1 MHSHKTHWENIYDTK
16 AESDFSWFQPYPQT
30 SVDFINLFK
39 LPATASIIDI
49 GGGDSHLVDA
59 LLELGYTDITVL
71 DISAKSIERAKA
83 RLGEKAAA
91 ITWIESDIVDFEP
104 ERKYDFWHDR
114 AAFHF
119 LTTEIQII
127 QYLAIVKRA
136 ITPGGYL
143 VLGTFS
149 DKGPTKCSGLE
160 IRQYTETTMSA
171 LFERDFKRIKCL
183 EETHVTPFRTRQNF
197 VFCSFQRISMP
208 IL

>member
-1 MHSHKTHWENIYDTK
+1 MNNDKTHWENIYETK

-39 LPATASIIDI
+39 LPKTASIIDI
-49 GGGDSHLVDA
+49 GGGDSHLADT

-71 DISAKSIERAKA
+71 DISATSIERAKA
-83 RLGEKAAA
+83 RLGDKATA
-91 ITWIESDIVDFEP
+91 ITWVERDIVDFEP
-104 ERKYDFWHDR
+104 HRKYDFWHDR

-127 QYLAIVKRA
+127 KYLAIVKRG
-136 ITPGGYL
+136 INPGGHL

-149 DKGPTKCSGLE
+149 DTGPNKCSGLDVK
-160 IRQYTETTMSA
+160 QYTEASMSA
-171 LFERDFKRIKCL
+171 LFEKDFKRIKCV
-183 EETHVTPFRTRQNF
+183 EETHETPFSTQQNF
-197 VFCSFQRISMP
+197 VFCSFQRTSMP

>member
-1 MHSHKTHWENIYDTK
+1 MQNYKTHWENIYETK
-16 AESDFSWFQPYPQT
+16 TESDLSWSQPYPHT

-39 LPATASIIDI
+39 LPKTSSVIDI

-59 LLELGYTDITVL
+59 LLELGYSDISVL
-71 DISAKSIERAKA
+71 DISAKSIQRAKS

-91 ITWIESDIVDFEP
+91 ITWIEKDIVDFVP

-119 LTTEIQII
+119 LTTEIQITK
-127 QYLAIVKRA
+127 YLAIAKQS
-136 ITPGGYL
+136 IKPSGHL

-160 IRQYTETTMSA
+160 IRQYTEASMSV
-171 LFERDFKRIKCL
+171 LFAKDFTRIKCIK
-183 EETHVTPFRTRQNF
+183 ETHTTPFNTQQNF
-197 VFCSFQRISMP
+197 VFCSFQRTSIP

>member
-1 MHSHKTHWENIYDTK
+1 MNNHKTHWENIYETK

-39 LPATASIIDI
+39 LPKTASIIDI
-49 GGGDSHLVDA
+49 GGGDSHLADA

-71 DISAKSIERAKA
+71 DISATSIERAKA
-83 RLGEKAAA
+83 RLGDKATA
-91 ITWIESDIVDFEP
+91 ITWIASDIVDFEP
-104 ERKYDFWHDR
+104 HRKYDFWHDR

-127 QYLAIVKRA
+127 KYLAIVKQG
-136 ITPGGYL
+136 ISPGGHL

-149 DKGPTKCSGLE
+149 DKGPNKCSGLDVK
-160 IRQYTETTMSA
+160 QYTEASMSA
-171 LFERDFKRIKCL
+171 LFEKDFKRIKCV
-183 EETHVTPFRTRQNF
+183 EETHVTPFSTQQNF
-197 VFCSFQRISMP
+197 VFCSFQRTPMP

>member
-1 MHSHKTHWENIYDTK
+1 MNNHKTHWENIYETK

-39 LPATASIIDI
+39 LPKTASIIDI
-49 GGGDSHLVDA
+49 GGGDSHLADA

-71 DISAKSIERAKA
+71 DISATSIERAKA
-83 RLGEKAAA
+83 RLGDKATA
-91 ITWIESDIVDFEP
+91 ITWIASDIVDFEP
-104 ERKYDFWHDR
+104 HRKYDFWHDR

-127 QYLAIVKRA
+127 KYLAIVKQG
-136 ITPGGYL
+136 INPGGHL

-149 DKGPTKCSGLE
+149 DKGPNKCSGLDVK
-160 IRQYTETTMSA
+160 QYTEASMSA
-171 LFERDFKRIKCL
+171 LFEKDFKRIKCV
-183 EETHVTPFRTRQNF
+183 EETHVTPFSTQQNF
-197 VFCSFQRISMP
+197 VFCSFQRTSMP

>member
-1 MHSHKTHWENIYDTK
+1 MHNHKAHWENIYETK
-16 AESDFSWFQPYPQT
+16 AEADFSWFQPYPQT
-30 SVDFINLFK
+30 SVDFISLFK
-39 LPATASIIDI
+39 LPQAASIIDI

-59 LLELGYTDITVL
+59 LLELGYLDITVL

-83 RLGEKAAA
+83 RLGEKASA
-91 ITWIESDIVDFEP
+91 ITWIEKDIIDFEP
-104 ERKYDFWHDR
+104 DRKYDFWHDR

-127 QYLAIVKRA
+127 KYLAIVKQG
-136 ITPGGYL
+136 IKPGGHL

-160 IRQYTETTMSA
+160 IRQYTEASMSV
-171 LFERDFKRIKCL
+171 LFAKDFRRIKCM
-183 EETHVTPFRTRQNF
+183 EETHTTPFNTRQNF
-197 VFCSFQRISMP
+197 VFCSFQRTTIP

>member
-1 MHSHKTHWENIYDTK
+1 MHNHKTHWEKIYETK
-16 AESDFSWFQPYPQT
+16 AGSDLSWFQPYPHT

-39 LPATASIIDI
+39 LPKTSSIIDV

-59 LLELGYTDITVL
+59 LLELGYSDITVL
-71 DISAKSIERAKA
+71 DISAKSIESAKA

-91 ITWIESDIVDFEP
+91 ITWIEKDIVDFEP

-119 LTTEIQII
+119 LTTEIQVIK
-127 QYLAIVKRA
+127 YLAIVRQGIKSC
-136 ITPGGYL
+136 GHL

-149 DKGPTKCSGLE
+149 DKDPNKCSGLE
-160 IRQYTETTMSA
+160 VKQYTESSMSA
-171 LFERDFKRIKCL
+171 LFEKDFKRIKCL
-183 EETHVTPFRTRQNF
+183 EETHITPFNTQQNF
-197 VFCSFQRISMP
+197 VFCSFQRTSIP

>member
-1 MHSHKTHWENIYDTK
+1 MHNHKTHWEKLYETK
-16 AESDFSWFQPYPQT
+16 AGSDLSWFQPYPHT
-30 SVDFINLFK
+30 LVDFINLFK
-39 LPATASIIDI
+39 LPKTSSIIDV

-59 LLELGYTDITVL
+59 LLELGYSDITVL

-91 ITWIESDIVDFEP
+91 ITWIEKNIVDFEP

-119 LTTEIQII
+119 LTVEIQII
-127 QYLAIVKRA
+127 KYLAIVKQS
-136 ITPGGYL
+136 IKSGGHL

-149 DKGPTKCSGLE
+149 DKGPNKCSGLE
-160 IRQYTETTMSA
+160 VKQYTESSMSA
-171 LFERDFKRIKCL
+171 LFEKDFRRIKCL
-183 EETHVTPFRTRQNF
+183 EETHITPFNTQQNF
-197 VFCSFQRISMP
+197 VFCSFQRTSIP

>member
-1 MHSHKTHWENIYDTK
+1 MHSHKTHWEKIYETK

-39 LPATASIIDI
+39 LPKTASIIDI

-59 LLELGYTDITVL
+59 LLELGYSDITML
-71 DISAKSIERAKA
+71 DISAKSIERTKV
-83 RLGEKAAA
+83 RLGEKASAV
-91 ITWIESDIVDFEP
+91 TWIEKDIVDFVP
-104 ERKYDFWHDR
+104 QRMYDFWHDR

-119 LTTEIQII
+119 LTAEIQII
-127 QYLAIVKRA
+127 KYLAIVKQG
-136 ITPGGYL
+136 IKTGGHL

-160 IRQYTETTMSA
+160 IKQYTEASMSA
-171 LFERDFKRIKCL
+171 LFEKDFKRIECV
-183 EETHVTPFRTRQNF
+183 EETHVTPFTTQQNF
-197 VFCSFQRISMP
+197 VFCSFQRIFKP

>member
-1 MHSHKTHWENIYDTK
+1 MNDHKTHWENIYETK

-39 LPATASIIDI
+39 LPKTASIIDI
-49 GGGDSHLVDA
+49 GGGDSHLADA

-71 DISAKSIERAKA
+71 DISATSIERAKA
-83 RLGEKAAA
+83 RLEDKATA
-91 ITWIESDIVDFEP
+91 ITWIASDIVDFEP
-104 ERKYDFWHDR
+104 HRKYDFWHDR

-127 QYLAIVKRA
+127 KYLAIVKQG
-136 ITPGGYL
+136 INPGGHL

-149 DKGPTKCSGLE
+149 DKGPNKCSGLDVK
-160 IRQYTETTMSA
+160 QYTEASMSA
-171 LFERDFKRIKCL
+171 LFEKDFKRIKCV
-183 EETHVTPFRTRQNF
+183 EETHVTPFSTQQNF
-197 VFCSFQRISMP
+197 VFCSFQRTSMP